1 MRLAGPHGYPIK
13 QRLEIR
19 GLAPDGSTTL
29 SVRALVKGSP
39 QPLARSLVLGG
50 GLAAAVLS
58 LSACGPSPMLTYD
71 LSAPQALPARP
82 ISLQIVVP
90 EPAAVAPFDADRIVV
105 RSPSQGIT
113 VLPGAQWSDRLPQ
126 LVQSRIIQS
135 FENAKLL
142 RTVGRPA
149 DRIVAD
155 YSLVSEIRRFEIDA
169 GAGEAVVELSV
180 KLVGERSGRIGPA
193 RVFEGRAPAT
203 LRDGAAASTAL
214 DVALSSVLRSL
225 VTWAAQAR

>member
-1 MRLAGPHGYPIK
+1 
-13 QRLEIR
+13 
-19 GLAPDGSTTL
+19 L
-29 SVRALVKGSP
+29 SACALVKGSP
-39 QPLARSLVLGG
+39 QTLVRRFVLGG
-50 GLAAAVLS
+50 GLVAAALS
-58 LSACGPSPMLTYD
+58 LSACGPSPLLTYD
-71 LSAPQALPARP
+71 LSAPQATPVRP
-82 ISLQIVVP
+82 ISLQIIIP
-90 EPAAVAPFDADRIVV
+90 EPSAVAPFDADRIVV
-105 RSPSQGIT
+105 RSPTQGIT
-113 VLPGAQWSDRLPQ
+113 VLPGSQWSDRLPE
-126 LVQSRIIQS
+126 LLQSRMIQA

-142 RTVGRPA
+142 RAVGRPGE
-149 DRIVAD
+149 RIVAD

-203 LRDGAAASTAL
+203 GRDGAAASAAL